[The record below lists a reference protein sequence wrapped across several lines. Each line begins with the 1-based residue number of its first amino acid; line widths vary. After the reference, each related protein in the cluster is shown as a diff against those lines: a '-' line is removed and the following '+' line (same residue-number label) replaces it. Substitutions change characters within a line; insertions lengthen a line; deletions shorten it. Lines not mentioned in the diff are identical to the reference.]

1 MQKFLV
7 SLDMQL
13 SVREGILEDLVNP
26 KNLEDYYK
34 IFQDRKQKKEIYL
47 PFALLQALRS
57 SFPGDSC
64 PRKSNWFAFD
74 SNIPTNLN
82 N

>member
-34 IFQDRKQKKEIYL
+34 IFQDRKQKKRFIYL
-47 PFALLQALRS
+47 LLCFRLSARLFQEIAALGKAIGLHSIAIS
-57 SFPGDSC
+57 P
-64 PRKSNWFAFD
+64 
-74 SNIPTNLN
+74 PT
-82 N
+82 